1 MVFGHAVVV
10 GGAGEVGR
18 LLGRSL
24 ADAGVAVTC
33 LDVAVAAGGSAVAG
47 DVRCP
52 GPDAVAVLAR
62 ADVVVLAVPE
72 PVALEAVAPL
82 AAVMR
87 PGAVLADTLSVKSRI
102 AERLREQ
109 APGVQWVGLN
119 PMFAPSLGWAG
130 RVVAAV
136 TVSGGPGVRAL
147 VELVAGFGARVVE
160 MSAAEHDALTAA
172 QQVATHAAVLAFG
185 LALGELSVDAAALRA
200 SAPPPH
206 LALLA
211 LLARI
216 TSGTPEVYF
225 DIQAANPGAQA
236 ARRAVGRGLE
246 RVGRA
251 VAGGEAGFEELF
263 AEVRSV
269 LGAEGPELARVC
281 AQMFDRLR

>member
-1 MVFGHAVVV
+1 MVFGQAVVV

-18 LLGRSL
+18 LFRRSL
-24 ADAGVAVTC
+24 AGAGVAVRC
-33 LDVAVAAGGSAVAG
+33 VDVAAPVGGEVVAG

-52 GPDAVAVLAR
+52 GPEAVAVLAR

-72 PVALEAVAPL
+72 PVALEAVRPL

-109 APGVQWVGLN
+109 APAVPWVGLN

-130 RVVAAV
+130 RPVAAV

-172 QQVATHAAVLAFG
+172 QQAATHAAVLAFG
-185 LALGELSVDAAALRA
+185 LALGELSVDVGALRA

-206 LALLA
+206 LVLLA
-211 LLARI
+211 LAARI
-216 TSGTPEVYF
+216 ASGTPEVYF

-236 ARRAVGRGLE
+236 AREAVGRGLE

-269 LGAEGPELARVC
+269 LGAQGPELAEVC
-281 AQMFDRLR
+281 ARLFDRLR